1 MQLDSTETNTAVN
14 VLKED
19 VENQVA
25 LLWIKELQE
34 VNTGR
39 DERCNT
45 LFNPLNLKAQL
56 VGILAVPGINKQ
68 GFLSCC
74 YEVKDL

>member
-1 MQLDSTETNTAVN
+1 M
-14 VLKED
+14 LKTK
-19 VENQVA
+19 
-25 LLWIKELQE
+25 LPYFWIKELQE
-34 VNTGR
+34 VDTGR

-45 LFNPLNLKAQL
+45 LFTPLNLKAQL

-74 YEVKDL
+74 YEVNDL